1 MLLRITLFY
10 LAGEEFFKVKKPS
23 FNEVT
28 FRIKKKESLLSAQT
42 ETEETTS
49 KYFFLVKC
57 FMKYMK
63 NDVKICC

>member
-49 KYFFLVKC
+49 KYFF
-57 FMKYMK
+57 
-63 NDVKICC
+63 